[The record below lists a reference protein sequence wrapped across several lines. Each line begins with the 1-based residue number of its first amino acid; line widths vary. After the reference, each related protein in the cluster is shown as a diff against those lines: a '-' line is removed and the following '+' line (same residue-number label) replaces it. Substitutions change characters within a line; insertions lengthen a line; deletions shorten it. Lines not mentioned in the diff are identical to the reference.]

1 MAALPGQAALQA
13 QVGQVL
19 QGMIQSTNEGLF
31 LIAGQ
36 LRVQVP
42 ARSDLVPGQPVTAEV
57 VARNAQDGSIQ
68 LRITPQATAS
78 TTQPA
83 VAQTALADMVD
94 AILRALGAVD
104 LPENTT
110 PLLPPQLPPTPE
122 AARAALSFFAV
133 RAQMG
138 PDIEQ
143 VAARIQEAVQAGV
156 PMRAETRAAATLLS
170 RLVASEPDSFEPVLR
185 QWLSEAGA
193 STEARVA
200 QALTSGSLD
209 RSSEPMQ
216 TDVREAQA
224 PASGS
229 PDRLSAPLQ
238 TEARVAQALASDSPD
253 RLSAL
258 MQTDVRAALTQVRN
272 DPALANYLRARGE
285 LPGFQD
291 ALARVANRVDGSQLQ
306 NVRGTDIPYW
316 VSEIPFAPGGP
327 IRDGLV
333 HFLPEGRQSHGR
345 TGSDY
350 ATVALDLSTTRLGD
364 LWVTLQVGGGECHC
378 RVKASETPAVEAL
391 RAAAKELETGL
402 VQAGYARP
410 TIQISEWDGNR
421 LRETATLL
429 QRYAGFQVKA

>member
-1 MAALPGQAALQA
+1 MPITTAVLFGETSFQP

-19 QGMIQSTNEGLF
+19 QGMIQATNEGLF

-36 LRVQVP
+36 VRVQVP
-42 ARSDLVPGQPVTAEV
+42 ARSDLIPGQSVTAEV

-68 LRITPQATAS
+68 LRITPQAAAVS

-83 VAQTALADMVD
+83 VAQTALAEMVD
-94 AILRALGAVD
+94 AILRTLGAVD
-104 LPENTT
+104 LPENAAT
-110 PLLPPQLPPTPE
+110 LVPPQLPPTPE
-122 AARAALSFFAV
+122 AARAALTFFAV
-133 RAQMG
+133 RARMG

-143 VAARIQEAVQAGV
+143 VAARIQEAIQAGV

-170 RLVASEPDSFEPVLR
+170 RLVASKPDSFEPVLR

-193 STEARVA
+193 TTEARVA
-200 QALTSGSLD
+200 QALTSGSN
-209 RSSEPMQ
+209 
-216 TDVREAQA
+216 
-224 PASGS
+224 
-229 PDRLSAPLQ
+229 
-238 TEARVAQALASDSPD
+238 D

-258 MQTDVRAALTQVRN
+258 MHTDVRAALAQLRN
-272 DPALANYLRARGE
+272 DPALATYLRARNE
-285 LPGFQD
+285 LPGFQE
-291 ALARVANRVDGSQLQ
+291 ALARVADRVNGSQLQ

-316 VSEIPFAPGGP
+316 VTEIPFAPGGP

-333 HFLPEGRQSHGR
+333 HFLPEGRRAHGKA
-345 TGSDY
+345 GSDY

-378 RVKASETPAVEAL
+378 RVQASGTVVVDAL

-410 TIQISEWDGNR
+410 TIQIAQWDGNR

-429 QRYAGFQVKA
+429 QRYAGFQGKA